1 MPHAPKLN
9 LHKTDY
15 ITQDAATAVKLEG
28 LKLLEGSLL
37 ELVTDCTVLQIK
49 VSLSECA
56 LI

>member
-15 ITQDAATAVKLEG
+15 ITRDAATAVKLEG

-49 VSLSECA
+49 VSLSECT